1 MILIDTGP
9 LVAAFRR
16 SDAHHGACRGKI
28 ATMTGPVA
36 TLLPVLTEA
45 FYMLGPGKP
54 AADSLRAMLL
64 GGALKVHL
72 PDARE
77 IERAFDLMEEY
88 ADLPMD
94 FADASLI
101 AAAETLGTLKIFTLD
116 RRDFAVY
123 RIRKGR
129 RRMPVTVV

>member
-16 SDAHHGACRGKI
+16 SEAHHDACRRKI
-28 ATMTGPVA
+28 VTLTGPVA

-45 FYMLGPGKP
+45 FYLLGPGRS

-72 PDARE
+72 PAARE
-77 IERAFDLMEEY
+77 IERTFDLMEEY

-116 RRDFAVY
+116 KRDFAVY
-123 RIRKGR
+123 RIRRGK